1 MPLAEVQNIINQMI
15 ESDALELAIEKST
28 THVVK
33 IMTLDVVTQDY
44 SKTAYDAAVLMT
56 EKEVGCIIITKGNVE
71 GKPRNR
77 KRITNTHMELL
88 LKEI

>member
-33 IMTLDVVTQDY
+33 IMTPDVVTQDY
-44 SKTAYDAAVLMT
+44 SKTAYDVAVLMT
-56 EKEVGCIIITKGNVE
+56 EKEVGCIIITKGNIVSA
-71 GKPRNR
+71 
-77 KRITNTHMELL
+77 ISLSS
-88 LKEI
+88 